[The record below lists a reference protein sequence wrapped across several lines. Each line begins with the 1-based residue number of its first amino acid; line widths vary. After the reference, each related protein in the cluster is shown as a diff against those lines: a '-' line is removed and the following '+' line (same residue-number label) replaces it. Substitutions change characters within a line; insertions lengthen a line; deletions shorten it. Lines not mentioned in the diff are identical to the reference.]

1 MKVPEG
7 YSGPAI
13 ELIEYDLKT
22 GDLSDYI
29 SKLVAAGSIGK
40 KTGCFKTDK
49 EDSKL
54 TTLTLQA
61 IGKESEIVEMMPLLK
76 LSQMVKVESE
86 VTNLR
91 QSSRFT
97 AWLFRRIVEYIE
109 DILENEKEVKHTK
122 I

>member
-22 GDLSDYI
+22 GNLSDYI
-29 SKLVAAGSIGK
+29 SKFITAGSVGK

-54 TTLTLQA
+54 TTLTLQTIA
-61 IGKESEIVEMMPLLK
+61 KSSEIVEMMPLLK
-76 LSQMVKVESE
+76 LS
-86 VTNLR
+86 
-91 QSSRFT
+91 
-97 AWLFRRIVEYIE
+97 
-109 DILENEKEVKHTK
+109 
-122 I
+122 